1 MFILSR
7 MRLRSIL
14 AFAPYIYGNVPL
26 IVYDCITIYEWNTG
40 AEQTGVSS
48 INEPIMIM
56 SNAFLHNHEAGVD
69 TYFWET
75 PVCRKNWDATRTYVA
90 APEVP
95 HVGGDAAR
103 RRSALQELHELLRRR
118 RRGPAQPR
126 PGTPP
131 APRPRRRGRRPA
143 RGRRGKALALGDL
156 GGRELGAHAA
166 AASCVT
172 QSQDIC
178 KSIYIYIYIHVYM

>member
-1 MFILSR
+1 M
-7 MRLRSIL
+7 
-14 AFAPYIYGNVPL
+14 
-26 IVYDCITIYEWNTG
+26 YEWNTG

-95 HVGGDAAR
+95 HVGGEGV
-103 RRSALQELHELLRRR
+103 ALRE
-118 RRGPAQPR
+118 
-126 PGTPP
+126 
-131 APRPRRRGRRPA
+131 A
-143 RGRRGKALALGDL
+143 RGKELALGDL
-156 GGRELGAHAA
+156 GGRELGAQA

-172 QSQDIC
+172 QSQD
-178 KSIYIYIYIHVYM
+178 